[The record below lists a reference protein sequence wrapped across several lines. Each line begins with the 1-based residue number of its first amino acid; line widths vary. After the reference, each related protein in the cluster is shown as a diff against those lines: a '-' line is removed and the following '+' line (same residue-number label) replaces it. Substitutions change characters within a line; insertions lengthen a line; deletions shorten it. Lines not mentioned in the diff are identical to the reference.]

1 MRMPVRR
8 KANVAPMELPFG
20 RSREPLPTQ
29 HTTRTRT
36 QPTAGMARTTQAV
49 ETEICFCNFESPRRG
64 SQRGVVAQLST
75 EKKGEKDIS
84 LKMLFLI

>member
-1 MRMPVRR
+1 MCHVRGAMRMPVRR

-36 QPTAGMARTTQAV
+36 QPTAGMARTTDGPHTQIFHIYHMQDGGRKIYFTDLMFG
-49 ETEICFCNFESPRRG
+49 TESFDN
-64 SQRGVVAQLST
+64 
-75 EKKGEKDIS
+75 
-84 LKMLFLI
+84 

>member
-1 MRMPVRR
+1 MHMPVRR

-36 QPTAGMARTTQAV
+36 QPTAGMARTTRVCHEKSKDRQVVA
-49 ETEICFCNFESPRRG
+49 RG
-64 SQRGVVAQLST
+64 SLEAEASWRQGRLRVELEIST
-75 EKKGEKDIS
+75 
-84 LKMLFLI
+84 L